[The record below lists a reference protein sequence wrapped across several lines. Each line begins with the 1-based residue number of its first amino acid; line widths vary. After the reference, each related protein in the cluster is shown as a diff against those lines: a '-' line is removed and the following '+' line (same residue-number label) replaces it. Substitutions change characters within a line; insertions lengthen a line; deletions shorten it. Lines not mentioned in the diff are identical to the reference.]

1 MLGKVTKRSIDAL
14 KPATS
19 GDVFLWDVEVKRFG
33 LRVKP
38 SGAKAFIV
46 AYYAPG
52 LHNVRRRITLGA
64 YGPLTPD
71 EARKRATALLAR
83 VARGDDP
90 AREKVEG
97 RRAAKDETV
106 EKLFAQYQDD
116 GIGRRKPRTMEFYE
130 SLGKLY
136 ILPALGQLPVA
147 KVTARDVADLH
158 RSLRKKPVTANRVV
172 RLVRSFFYW
181 LAKRDLVAAQNPA
194 KHTEWFPEQ
203 GRERFLTVEEM
214 ARLGQALRVAETTGL
229 PPAPEHVSELGRKK
243 AQGKKRERNIGMFTS
258 ELQSANPVAL
268 AALRFLMFTGW
279 RELEA
284 LTLKWADVDLARGFA
299 TLLDTKSR
307 KSVRTLSAPAR
318 ELLAAQPRR
327 HSSPYVFPGRDPMKP
342 LREIQRLWY
351 AARSHA
357 RLEDVRLHDLRHSVA
372 SFAGGRGY
380 SLFLI
385 GKLLGHKDQRSTER
399 YAHLA
404 DDIRQTMADDVGEG
418 IREAMA
424 ADPSVLPLKRTLARP
439 LAVQLK
445 ARSKK

>member
-1 MLGKVTKRSIDAL
+1 MLGKVTKRSIDAI
-14 KPATS
+14 KPDPS
-19 GDVFLWDVEVKRFG
+19 GDVFLWDTEVRRFG
-33 LRVKP
+33 LRVKR
-38 SGAKAFIV
+38 SGAKAFVV

-52 LHNVRRRITLGA
+52 LHNVRRRFTLGT
-64 YGPLTPD
+64 YGTVTPD

-90 AREKVEG
+90 AQEKVEG
-97 RRAAKDETV
+97 RRAAKDDTV

-116 GIGRRKPRTMEFYE
+116 GIGRRKPRTMEFYR

-136 ILPALGQLPVA
+136 LLPALGHLPIA
-147 KVTARDVADLH
+147 KVTPRDVADLH
-158 RSLRKKPVTANRVV
+158 RSLCKKPVTANRVV

-181 LAKRDLVAAQNPA
+181 LAKRDLVTGVNPA
-194 KHTEWFPEQ
+194 RHIEWFPEQ
-203 GRERFLTVEEM
+203 GRERFLAVEEM
-214 ARLGQALRVAETTGL
+214 ARLGQSLRVAETVGL
-229 PPAPEHVSELGRKK
+229 PPAPEHVSELKRKK
-243 AQGKKRERNIGMFTS
+243 AQGKKRKQNAGMFTS
-258 ELQSANPVAL
+258 ELKPASPVAL

-279 RELEA
+279 REREA
-284 LTLKWADVDLARGFA
+284 LTLQWTDVDLARGFA
-299 TLLDTKSR
+299 TLMDTKSR

-318 ELLAAQPRR
+318 ELLAAQPRV
-327 HSSPYVFPGRDPMKP
+327 HGWPNVFPGRDPMKP

-351 AARSHA
+351 AARAHA
-357 RLEDVRLHDLRHSVA
+357 GLDDVRLHDLRHSVA

-424 ADPSVLPLKRTLARP
+424 ADPKVVPLKRPMTLSSA
-439 LAVQLK
+439 AQLK